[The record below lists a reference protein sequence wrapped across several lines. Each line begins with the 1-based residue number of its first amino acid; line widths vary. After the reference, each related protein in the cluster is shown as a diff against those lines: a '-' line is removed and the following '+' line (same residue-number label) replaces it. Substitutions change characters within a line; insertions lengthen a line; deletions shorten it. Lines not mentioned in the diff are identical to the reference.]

1 MGAKVAGISF
11 ELSFDGSKLMSGIN
25 AAGKKIKNSFSR
37 SFESAGKSASK
48 AVGDS
53 AREIEAI
60 LRDTEKSAKAKAAS
74 ISWVYRKAGYSSE
87 EAFKKAWSHIERDS
101 ASSSGKVKKQIKGIS
116 EQTAQTSKDVG
127 GKFSRTFK
135 KAGIALTGAFAV
147 KQVIDFGRECVK
159 LGSDLSEV
167 QNVVDVTF
175 PKMKAQVND
184 FAKSAAGNFG
194 LSETMAKKFTGAYGA
209 MSKSFGFTEKE
220 AYNMSTTLTGLAGD
234 VASFYNLSQDEA
246 YTKLKSVFTGET
258 ETLKDLGV
266 VMTQNALDAYA
277 MANGYGKVTAKMSE
291 QEKVALR
298 YKFVQDQLSAS
309 AGDFL
314 RTSDSWANQTRLLS
328 LQFESLKAS
337 IGQGLINVLAPV
349 LKVINLV
356 IGKLSILAAKFAEL
370 TGHAFG
376 KQDMSGAADSMGE
389 VADGASEASENVS
402 GVGKA
407 AKKAS
412 KELKRSMM
420 SFDKMN
426 KLSDSSKDSGS
437 GGGGSSGGAS
447 GGKTA
452 AGASGQTEKNT
463 GGMLDGL
470 QKKYET
476 LSKLFAKGFNLG
488 AGNISGAVKSI
499 KGHLKSI
506 GSNLTEIF
514 TDKAV
519 GAAFKKMVS
528 LFIVNAGKVV
538 GSIASVGA
546 TIADNLLGGFDLF
559 LQGNKE
565 KIKKWL
571 VSIFNISGEIA
582 EIRGNFAVAIA
593 EIFSVFRSA
602 DAKKLTASLFSIV
615 YSTFA
620 GTTELFL
627 KIGRD
632 ILNLITSPI
641 IENKDKIKK
650 ALENTIKPV
659 SAVVGKIAETVSGIW
674 DKIQATYD
682 SKAKPLFDSLTKGI
696 SEWMGT
702 WLNGYNQYIAPVLDR
717 LSKRFGEVMD
727 TKIKPALEN
736 VVTVWGKFCDTLK
749 IVWEN
754 WLQPFVNWCIENVV
768 PVFAKVFEQAGSSI
782 IAVFGSISD
791 TIKGIWDAFSGVCEI
806 IQGIVEGDWSKIWNG
821 AKEIVKGIF
830 DAIKGIFAAAWNAIK
845 TTFSPAITFFK
856 GIWNGISGAFSKT
869 ITFFQGAF
877 SAAWTAVKAAFS
889 LEGVGRFFEKVWSGI
904 TGAFGSVAG
913 WFEGVFSTAWEKV
926 KDVFCTG
933 SKVFSGIKEGI
944 ADVFKTVVNK
954 IISGINKVIAIP
966 FEKINGLLNT
976 IRDVG
981 VGGIKPFSGLWNKDP
996 LPTPKIPA
1004 LATGGYVKKNTPQL
1018 AMIGDN
1024 RHQGEVVAPENKLLE
1039 MARKAAEMSGD
1050 SGKMDA
1056 IIELLGQILSVLQSL
1071 DLDVYIDGEKA
1082 TKRIVQTINRHTR
1095 QTGRLEIEI
1104 R

>member
-1 MGAKVAGISF
+1 MGVEVGGISF

-25 AAGKKIKNSFSR
+25 AAGKKVKDSFSR

-53 AREIEAI
+53 GKKIEAI
-60 LRDTEKSAKAKAAS
+60 LKDTEKSAKAKAAS

-87 EAFKKAWSHIERDS
+87 EAFKKAWTHIERDS
-101 ASSSGKVKKQIKGIS
+101 ASGSRKVEKQIKGIS
-116 EQTAQTSKDVG
+116 EQAAQTSKDVG

-135 KAGIALTGAFAV
+135 KAGIVLAGAFAV
-147 KQVIDFGRECVK
+147 KQVIDFGKECAE

-167 QNVVDVTF
+167 QNVVDVSF

-184 FAKSAAGNFG
+184 FAKSAASNFG
-194 LSETMAKKFTGAYGA
+194 LSETMAKKIAGAYGA

-234 VASFYNLSQDEA
+234 VASFYNMSQDEA

-337 IGQGLINVLAPV
+337 LGQGLINVLAPV
-349 LKVINLV
+349 LKVINTV
-356 IGKLSILAAKFAEL
+356 IGKLSVLAEKFAEL

-426 KLSDSSKDSGS
+426 KLSDSSEDSGGSGS
-437 GGGGSSGGAS
+437 GTS
-447 GGKTA
+447 GGKKTTGTTEQ
-452 AGASGQTEKNT
+452 AGSGT

-470 QKKYET
+470 QKKFEA

-506 GSNLTEIF
+506 GSSLTEIF

-565 KIKKWL
+565 RIKRWL

-582 EIRGNFAVAIA
+582 EIQGNFAAAYA
-593 EIFSVFRSA
+593 EIFSVFRST
-602 DAKKLTASLFSIV
+602 DAKKLTASLFSII

-620 GTTELFL
+620 GMTELFL

-650 ALENTIKPV
+650 ALENTIKPI
-659 SAVVGKIAETVSGIW
+659 SAVVGKITETVSGIW

-682 SKAKPLFDSLTKGI
+682 SKAKPLFDSLAKGI
-696 SEWMGT
+696 SGWMGA

-717 LSKRFGEVMD
+717 LSQRFGEVMD
-727 TKIKPALEN
+727 AKIKPALEN
-736 VVTVWGKFCDTLK
+736 VATVWGKFCDTLK
-749 IVWEN
+749 IAWEN
-754 WLQPFVNWCIENVV
+754 WLQPFVNWCIENIV
-768 PVFAKVFEQAGSSI
+768 PVFAKVFEQAGTNI

-806 IQGIVEGDWSKIWNG
+806 IQGVVEGDWSKIWNG

-830 DAIKGIFAAAWNAIK
+830 DAIKGIFATAWNAIK

-856 GIWNGISGAFSKT
+856 GVWSGISGAFSKT

-877 SAAWTAVKAAFS
+877 TAAWAAIKTAFS
-889 LEGVGRFFEKVWSGI
+889 LDGVKIFFGNVWSGI
-904 TGAFGSVAG
+904 KGAFGSVAD
-913 WFEGVFSTAWEKV
+913 WFEGVFSTAWQKV
-926 KDVFCTG
+926 KEVFSAG
-933 SKVFSGIKEGI
+933 GKVFSGIKEGI

-954 IISGINKVIAIP
+954 LIAGINKIISIP
-966 FEKINGLLNT
+966 FEKINGMLNT

-996 LPTPKIPA
+996 LSVPKIPA
-1004 LATGGYVKKNTPQL
+1004 LAEGGYVKKNTPQL

-1056 IIELLGQILSVLQSL
+1056 MINLLSQILSVLQSL
-1071 DLDVYIDGEKA
+1071 DLNVYMDGEKVS
-1082 TKRIVQTINRHTR
+1082 KNMVQHINRRTT
-1095 QTGRLEIEI
+1095 QTGRLEIII

>member
-1 MGAKVAGISF
+1 MSEGRWYIMGAKAGEIQLDIVTNEKTF
-11 ELSFDGSKLMSGIN
+11 KKQMSGIN
-25 AAGKKIKNSFSR
+25 SLA
-37 SFESAGKSASK
+37 
-48 AVGDS
+48 
-53 AREIEAI
+53 
-60 LRDTEKSAKAKAAS
+60 
-74 ISWVYRKAGYSSE
+74 
-87 EAFKKAWSHIERDS
+87 
-101 ASSSGKVKKQIKGIS
+101 
-116 EQTAQTSKDVG
+116 
-127 GKFSRTFK
+127 K
-135 KAGIALTGAFAV
+135 KAGVALAGAFAV
-147 KQVIDFGRECVK
+147 KQVVDFGKECVK

-220 AYNMSTTLTGLAGD
+220 AYNMSTALTGLAGD
-234 VASFYNLSQDEA
+234 VASFYNISQDEA

-314 RTSDSWANQTRLLS
+314 RTSDSWANQTRYLS

-337 IGQGLINVLAPV
+337 IGQGLINVLTPV

-356 IGKLSILAAKFAEL
+356 VSKLTMLAAKFAEL

-376 KQDMSGAADSMGE
+376 KQDMSGASDSMGE

-402 GVGKA
+402 GIGKA
-407 AKKAS
+407 AKKTS

-426 KLSDSSKDSGS
+426 KLSESSKDSDS
-437 GGGGSSGGAS
+437 GGSAGGAS

-470 QKKYET
+470 QKKFEA

-506 GSNLTEIF
+506 GSSLKEIF

-528 LFIVNAGKVV
+528 LFIVNAGKIV
-538 GSIASVGA
+538 GSIVSIGA

-565 KIKKWL
+565 RIKKWL
-571 VSIFNISGEIA
+571 VSIFKISGEIA
-582 EIRGNFAVAIA
+582 EIQGNFAVAIA

-602 DAKKLTASLFSIV
+602 DAKKLTASLFSVI

-659 SAVVGKIAETVSGIW
+659 SEAVSKIAETVSGIW
-674 DKIQATYD
+674 DKIQETYD
-682 SKAKPLFDSLTKGI
+682 SKAKPLFDSLAKGI
-696 SEWMGT
+696 SGWMT
-702 WLNGYNQYIAPVLDR
+702 TFLNGYNQHIAPVLDR
-717 LSKRFGEVMD
+717 LSQRFGEVMD
-727 TKIKPALEN
+727 TKIRPAIEN
-736 VVTVWGKFCDTLK
+736 VVTVWGKLCDTLK

-768 PVFAKVFEQAGSSI
+768 PVFAKLFEQAGSSI

-791 TIKGIWDAFSGVCEI
+791 TIKGIWDAFSGVCEL

-821 AKEIVKGIF
+821 AKKIVGGIF
-830 DAIKGIFAAAWNAIK
+830 DAIKGIFATAWNAIK
-845 TTFSPAITFFK
+845 TTFSPAIVFFK

-877 SAAWTAVKAAFS
+877 SSAWTAIKAAFS
-889 LEGVGRFFEKVWSGI
+889 LDGIKEFFGKVWSGI
-904 TGAFGSVAG
+904 TGVFGSVAS

-954 IISGINKVIAIP
+954 IISGINKVIAFP
-966 FEKINGLLNT
+966 FEKINGLLNK
-976 IRDVG
+976 IRDIG
-981 VGGIKPFSGLWNKDP
+981 IGGIKPFSGLWGKDP

-1039 MARKAAEMSGD
+1039 MARKAAEMSGNF
-1050 SGKMDA
+1050 GQMDA
-1056 IIELLGQILSVLQSL
+1056 MIELLGQILSVLQSL
-1071 DLDVYIDGEKA
+1071 DLNVYIDGEKV
-1082 TKRIVQTINRHTR
+1082 TKKIVQTINRHTQ
-1095 QTGRLEIEI
+1095 QTGRLEIII

>member
-1 MGAKVAGISF
+1 M
-11 ELSFDGSKLMSGIN
+11 
-25 AAGKKIKNSFSR
+25 
-37 SFESAGKSASK
+37 
-48 AVGDS
+48 S
-53 AREIEAI
+53 ARAGEIQLNI
-60 LRDTEKSAKAKAAS
+60 VTNEK
-74 ISWVYRKAGYSSE
+74 
-87 EAFKKAWSHIERDS
+87 
-101 ASSSGKVKKQIKGIS
+101 
-116 EQTAQTSKDVG
+116 
-127 GKFSRTFK
+127 TFK
-135 KAGIALTGAFAV
+135 KQMLGINSLAKKAGVALAGAFAV
-147 KQVIDFGRECVK
+147 KQIVDFGKECVE

-175 PKMKAQVND
+175 PKMKAKVND

-220 AYNMSTTLTGLAGD
+220 AYNMSTALTGLAGD
-234 VASFYNLSQDEA
+234 VASFYNISQDEA

-314 RTSDSWANQTRLLS
+314 RTSDSWANQTRYLS

-337 IGQGLINVLAPV
+337 IGQGLINVLTPV

-356 IGKLSILAAKFAEL
+356 VSKLTMLAAKFAEL

-376 KQDMSGAADSMGE
+376 KQDMSAASDSMGE

-402 GVGKA
+402 GIGKA
-407 AKKAS
+407 AKKTS

-426 KLSDSSKDSGS
+426 KLSESSKDSDS
-437 GGGGSSGGAS
+437 GGSAGGAS

-470 QKKYET
+470 QKKFEA

-506 GSNLTEIF
+506 GSSLKEIF

-528 LFIVNAGKVV
+528 LFIVNAGKIV
-538 GSIASVGA
+538 GSIVSIGA

-565 KIKKWL
+565 RIKKWL
-571 VSIFNISGEIA
+571 VSIFKISGEIA
-582 EIRGNFAVAIA
+582 EIQGNFAVAIA

-602 DAKKLTASLFSIV
+602 DAKKLTASLFSVI

-659 SAVVGKIAETVSGIW
+659 SEAVSKIAETVSGIW
-674 DKIQATYD
+674 DKIQETYD
-682 SKAKPLFDSLTKGI
+682 SKAKPLFDSLAKGI
-696 SEWMGT
+696 SGWMT
-702 WLNGYNQYIAPVLDR
+702 TFLNGHNQHIAPVLDR
-717 LSKRFGEVMD
+717 LSQRFGEVMD
-727 TKIKPALEN
+727 TKIRPAIEN
-736 VVTVWGKFCDTLK
+736 VVTVWGKLCDTLK

-768 PVFAKVFEQAGSSI
+768 PVFAKLFEQAGSSI

-791 TIKGIWDAFSGVCEI
+791 TIKGIWDAFSGVCEL
-806 IQGIVEGDWSKIWNG
+806 IQGIVEGDWTKIWNG
-821 AKEIVKGIF
+821 AKEIVSGIF
-830 DAIKGIFAAAWNAIK
+830 EAIKGIFATAWNAIK

-877 SAAWTAVKAAFS
+877 SAAWTAVKVAFS
-889 LEGVGRFFEKVWSGI
+889 PKGAGEFFDSVWSGI
-904 TGAFGSVAG
+904 QGAFGSVAD
-913 WFEGVFSTAWEKV
+913 WFEGVFSTAWQKV
-926 KDVFCTG
+926 KDVFSAG
-933 SKVFSGIKEGI
+933 GKVFSGIKEGI

-954 IISGINKVIAIP
+954 LISGINKIVSVP
-966 FEKINGLLNT
+966 FEKINDMLNT

-981 VGGIKPFSGLWNKDP
+981 VGGLKPFSGLWGKDP
-996 LPTPKIPA
+996 LSAPKIPA

-1039 MARKAAEMSGD
+1039 MARKAAEMSGNF
-1050 SGKMDA
+1050 GQMDA
-1056 IIELLGQILSVLQSL
+1056 MIELLGQILSVLQSL
-1071 DLDVYIDGEKA
+1071 DLNVYMDGEKV
-1082 TKRIVQTINRHTR
+1082 TKKIVQTINRHTQ
-1095 QTGRLEIEI
+1095 QTGRLEIII

>member
-1 MGAKVAGISF
+1 MSAKAGSIQLDIVTNEKTF
-11 ELSFDGSKLMSGIN
+11 KKQMSGIN
-25 AAGKKIKNSFSR
+25 SLA
-37 SFESAGKSASK
+37 
-48 AVGDS
+48 
-53 AREIEAI
+53 
-60 LRDTEKSAKAKAAS
+60 
-74 ISWVYRKAGYSSE
+74 
-87 EAFKKAWSHIERDS
+87 
-101 ASSSGKVKKQIKGIS
+101 
-116 EQTAQTSKDVG
+116 
-127 GKFSRTFK
+127 K
-135 KAGIALTGAFAV
+135 KAGAALAGAFAV
-147 KQVIDFGRECVK
+147 KQVVDFGKECIN

-194 LSETMAKKFTGAYGA
+194 LSETMAKKFAGAYGA

-220 AYNMSTTLTGLAGD
+220 AYNMSTALTGLAGD

-337 IGQGLINVLAPV
+337 IGQGLINVLTPV
-349 LKVINLV
+349 LKVINMV
-356 IGKLSILAAKFAEL
+356 IGKLSALAAKFAEL

-376 KQDMSGAADSMGE
+376 KQDMSGVSDSMGE

-412 KELKRSMM
+412 KEMKRSMM
-420 SFDKMN
+420 SFDRMN
-426 KLSDSSKDSGS
+426 KLSEPSKDSGS
-437 GGGGSSGGAS
+437 GGSSAGGVS
-447 GGKTA
+447 GGKAA
-452 AGASGQTEKNT
+452 AGVSTQTAKGT

-470 QKKYET
+470 QKKFEA
-476 LSKLFAKGFNLG
+476 LSKLFAKGFKLG

-506 GSNLTEIF
+506 GSSLAEIF
-514 TDKAV
+514 TDKSV
-519 GAAFKKMVS
+519 GDAFKKMVS
-528 LFIVNAGKVV
+528 LFAVNAGKIV
-538 GSIASVGA
+538 GSIVSIGA

-559 LQGNKE
+559 LQRNKG

-582 EIRGNFAVAIA
+582 EIRGNFATAVAG
-593 EIFSVFRSA
+593 IFTVFRSA
-602 DAKKLTASLFSIV
+602 DAKKLTASLFSII
-615 YSTFA
+615 YSAFA
-620 GTTELFL
+620 GVTELFL

-674 DKIQATYD
+674 DKIQETYD
-682 SKAKPLFDSLTKGI
+682 SKAKPLFDSLAKGI
-696 SEWMGT
+696 SGWMGT

-717 LSKRFGEVMD
+717 LSQRFGEVMD
-727 TKIKPALEN
+727 TKIKPAIEN

-749 IVWEN
+749 IVWEK
-754 WLQPFVNWCIENVV
+754 WLQPFVNWCIENIV

-782 IAVFGSISD
+782 IAIFGSISD
-791 TIKGIWDAFSGVCEI
+791 TIKGIWDAFSGVCTL
-806 IQGIVEGDWSKIWNG
+806 IQGIVEGNWTKIWNG
-821 AKEIVKGIF
+821 AKEIVGGIF
-830 DAIKGIFAAAWNAIK
+830 DAIKGIFATAWNAIK

-856 GIWNGISGAFSKT
+856 GIWNGIKGAFSKT

-877 SAAWTAVKAAFS
+877 TAAWTAVKAAFS
-889 LEGVGRFFEKVWSGI
+889 LKGIGEFFGAVWSAI
-904 TGAFGSVAG
+904 TGAFGNVAD
-913 WFEGVFSTAWEKV
+913 WFERIFSAAWQKV
-926 KDVFCTG
+926 KDVFCAG
-933 SKVFSGIKEGI
+933 GKVFSGIKEGI
-944 ADVFKTVVNK
+944 ADVFKLVVNK
-954 IISGINKVIAIP
+954 IISGINKVISIP
-966 FEKINGLLNT
+966 FKKINGLLNM
-976 IRDVG
+976 IRDAG
-981 VGGIKPFSGLWNKDP
+981 IGGIKPFSGLWEKNP
-996 LPTPKIPA
+996 LPTPQIPA
-1004 LATGGYVKKNTPQL
+1004 LAAGGYVKKNTPQL

-1024 RHQGEVVAPENKLLE
+1024 RHQGEVVAPEGKLLE

-1050 SGKMDA
+1050 SRKMDA
-1056 IIELLGQILSVLQSL
+1056 MIELLKQILSVLQSL
-1071 DLDVYIDGEKA
+1071 DLNVYIDGEKA
-1082 TKRIVQTINRHTR
+1082 TKKVVQTINRHTR

>member
-1 MGAKVAGISF
+1 MGAKAGEIQLDIVTNEKTF
-11 ELSFDGSKLMSGIN
+11 KKQMSGIN
-25 AAGKKIKNSFSR
+25 SLA
-37 SFESAGKSASK
+37 
-48 AVGDS
+48 
-53 AREIEAI
+53 
-60 LRDTEKSAKAKAAS
+60 
-74 ISWVYRKAGYSSE
+74 
-87 EAFKKAWSHIERDS
+87 
-101 ASSSGKVKKQIKGIS
+101 
-116 EQTAQTSKDVG
+116 
-127 GKFSRTFK
+127 K
-135 KAGIALTGAFAV
+135 KAGVALAGAFAV
-147 KQVIDFGRECVK
+147 KQVVDFGKECVK

-194 LSETMAKKFTGAYGA
+194 LSETMAKKFAGAYGA

-220 AYNMSTTLTGLAGD
+220 AYNMSTALTGLAGD

-349 LKVINLV
+349 LKVINTV

-389 VADGASEASENVS
+389 VADGASKASENVS
-402 GVGKA
+402 GIGKA
-407 AKKAS
+407 AKKTS

-426 KLSDSSKDSGS
+426 KLSESSKDSDS
-437 GGGGSSGGAS
+437 GGSAGGAS

-470 QKKYET
+470 KKKFEA

-506 GSNLTEIF
+506 GSSLTEIF

-519 GAAFKKMVS
+519 GDAFKKMVS
-528 LFIVNAGKVV
+528 LFTINAGKVV
-538 GSIASVGA
+538 GSLASIGA

-559 LQGNKE
+559 LQSNKE
-565 KIKKWL
+565 KIKRWL
-571 VSIFNISGEIA
+571 VSIFDISGEIV
-582 EIRGNFAVAIA
+582 EIQGNFAVAIA
-593 EIFSVFRSA
+593 EIFSVFRSN
-602 DAKKLTASLFSIV
+602 DAKKLTASLFSII
-615 YSTFA
+615 YSSFA

-627 KIGRD
+627 KIGRE

-641 IENKDKIKK
+641 IKNKDKIKK
-650 ALENTIKPV
+650 ALENTIKPI
-659 SAVVGKIAETVSGIW
+659 SEVVGKIAETVSGIW

-682 SKAKPLFDSLTKGI
+682 SKAKPLFDSLAKGI
-696 SEWMGT
+696 SGWMST

-717 LSKRFGEVMD
+717 LSQRFGEVMD
-727 TKIKPALEN
+727 AKIKPAIEN

-754 WLQPFVNWCIENVV
+754 WLQPFVNWCIENIV

-782 IAVFGSISD
+782 IAIFGSISD
-791 TIKGIWDAFSGVCEI
+791 TIKGIWNAFSGVCEL

-830 DAIKGIFAAAWNAIK
+830 DAIKGIFATAWNAIK

-877 SAAWTAVKAAFS
+877 SAAWTAIKTAFS
-889 LEGVGRFFEKVWSGI
+889 LDGIKEFFGDVWSGI
-904 TGAFGSVAG
+904 TGVFGSVAS

-954 IISGINKVIAIP
+954 IISGINKVIAFP
-966 FEKINGLLNT
+966 FEKINGLLNK

-981 VGGIKPFSGLWNKDP
+981 VGGIKPFSGLWGKDP

-1050 SGKMDA
+1050 SGKMDTM
-1056 IIELLGQILSVLQSL
+1056 IELLGQILSVLQSL
-1071 DLDVYIDGEKA
+1071 DLNVYMDGEKV
-1082 TKRIVQTINRHTR
+1082 TKKIVQTINRHTR
-1095 QTGRLEIEI
+1095 QTGRLEIII

>member
-1 MGAKVAGISF
+1 MSEGRWYIMGAKAGSIQLDIVTNEKTF
-11 ELSFDGSKLMSGIN
+11 KKQMSGIN
-25 AAGKKIKNSFSR
+25 SLA
-37 SFESAGKSASK
+37 
-48 AVGDS
+48 
-53 AREIEAI
+53 
-60 LRDTEKSAKAKAAS
+60 
-74 ISWVYRKAGYSSE
+74 
-87 EAFKKAWSHIERDS
+87 
-101 ASSSGKVKKQIKGIS
+101 
-116 EQTAQTSKDVG
+116 
-127 GKFSRTFK
+127 K
-135 KAGIALTGAFAV
+135 KAGAALAGAFDV
-147 KQVIDFGRECVK
+147 KQVVDFGKECIR
-159 LGSDLSEV
+159 LGSDLSEA

-194 LSETMAKKFTGAYGA
+194 LSETMAKKFAGAYGA

-220 AYNMSTTLTGLAGD
+220 AYNMSTALTGLAGD
-234 VASFYNLSQDEA
+234 VSSFYNISQDEA

-314 RTSDSWANQTRLLS
+314 RTSDSWANQTRYLS

-356 IGKLSILAAKFAEL
+356 VSKLSVLAAKFAEL
-370 TGHAFG
+370 TGRAFG
-376 KQDMSGAADSMGE
+376 KQDMSGASDSMGE
-389 VADGASEASENVS
+389 VADGASEASDNVS
-402 GVGKA
+402 GIGKA

-412 KELKRSMM
+412 KEMKSSMM

-426 KLSDSSKDSGS
+426 KLSESSKDSDS
-437 GGGGSSGGAS
+437 GGSAGGAS

-452 AGASGQTEKNT
+452 AGTSGQTEKNT

-470 QKKYET
+470 QKKFEA
-476 LSKLFAKGFNLG
+476 LSKLFAKGFKLG

-499 KGHLKSI
+499 IGHLKSI
-506 GSNLTEIF
+506 GSSLKEIF

-528 LFIVNAGKVV
+528 LFIVNAGKIV
-538 GSIASVGA
+538 GSIVSIGA

-565 KIKKWL
+565 RIKKWL
-571 VSIFNISGEIA
+571 VSIFKISGEIA

-602 DAKKLTASLFSIV
+602 DAKKLTASLFSVI

-659 SAVVGKIAETVSGIW
+659 SEAVSKIAETVSGIW
-674 DKIQATYD
+674 DKIQETYD
-682 SKAKPLFDSLTKGI
+682 SKAKPLFDSLAKGI
-696 SEWMGT
+696 SGWMT
-702 WLNGYNQYIAPVLDR
+702 TFLNGYNQHIAPVLDR
-717 LSKRFGEVMD
+717 LSQRFGEVMD
-727 TKIKPALEN
+727 TKIRPAIEN
-736 VVTVWGKFCDTLK
+736 VVTVWGKLCDTLK
-749 IVWEN
+749 MVWEN

-791 TIKGIWDAFSGVCEI
+791 TIKGIWDAFSGVCEL
-806 IQGIVEGDWSKIWNG
+806 IQGIVEGDWTKIWNG
-821 AKEIVKGIF
+821 AKEIVGGIF
-830 DAIKGIFAAAWNAIK
+830 DAIKGIFATAWNAIK
-845 TTFSPAITFFK
+845 TTFSPAIVFFK

-877 SAAWTAVKAAFS
+877 SSAWTAIKAAFS
-889 LEGVGRFFEKVWSGI
+889 LDGIKEFFGKVWSGI
-904 TGAFGSVAG
+904 TGVFGSVAS

-954 IISGINKVIAIP
+954 IISGINKVIAFP
-966 FEKINGLLNT
+966 FEKINGLLNK
-976 IRDVG
+976 IRDIG
-981 VGGIKPFSGLWNKDP
+981 IGGIKPFSGLWGKDP

-1039 MARKAAEMSGD
+1039 MARKAAEMSGNF
-1050 SGKMDA
+1050 GQMDA
-1056 IIELLGQILSVLQSL
+1056 MIELLGQILSVLQSL
-1071 DLDVYIDGEKA
+1071 DLNVYMDGEKV
-1082 TKRIVQTINRHTR
+1082 TKKIVQTINRHTR
-1095 QTGRLEIEI
+1095 QTGRLEIII

>member
-1 MGAKVAGISF
+1 M
-11 ELSFDGSKLMSGIN
+11 
-25 AAGKKIKNSFSR
+25 
-37 SFESAGKSASK
+37 
-48 AVGDS
+48 S
-53 AREIEAI
+53 ARAGEIQLNI
-60 LRDTEKSAKAKAAS
+60 VTNEK
-74 ISWVYRKAGYSSE
+74 
-87 EAFKKAWSHIERDS
+87 
-101 ASSSGKVKKQIKGIS
+101 
-116 EQTAQTSKDVG
+116 
-127 GKFSRTFK
+127 TFK
-135 KAGIALTGAFAV
+135 KQMLGINSLAKKAGVALAGAFAV
-147 KQVIDFGRECVK
+147 KQIVDFGKECVE

-175 PKMKAQVND
+175 PKMKAKVND

-220 AYNMSTTLTGLAGD
+220 AYNMSTALTGLAGD
-234 VASFYNLSQDEA
+234 VASFYNISQDEA

-314 RTSDSWANQTRLLS
+314 RTSDSWANQTRYLS

-337 IGQGLINVLAPV
+337 IGQGLINVLTPV

-356 IGKLSILAAKFAEL
+356 VSKLTMLAAKFAEL

-376 KQDMSGAADSMGE
+376 KQDMSAASDSMGE

-402 GVGKA
+402 GIGKA
-407 AKKAS
+407 AKKTS

-426 KLSDSSKDSGS
+426 KLSESSKDSDS
-437 GGGGSSGGAS
+437 GGSAGGAS

-470 QKKYET
+470 QKKFEA

-506 GSNLTEIF
+506 GSSLKEIF

-528 LFIVNAGKVV
+528 LFIVNAGKIV
-538 GSIASVGA
+538 GSIVSIGA

-565 KIKKWL
+565 RIKKWL
-571 VSIFNISGEIA
+571 VSIFKISGEIA
-582 EIRGNFAVAIA
+582 EIQGNFAVAIA

-602 DAKKLTASLFSIV
+602 DAKKLTASLFSVI

-659 SAVVGKIAETVSGIW
+659 SEAVSKIAETVSGIW
-674 DKIQATYD
+674 DKIQETYD
-682 SKAKPLFDSLTKGI
+682 SKAKPLFDSLAKGI
-696 SEWMGT
+696 SGWMT
-702 WLNGYNQYIAPVLDR
+702 TFLNGYNQHIAPVLDR
-717 LSKRFGEVMD
+717 LSQRFGEVMD
-727 TKIKPALEN
+727 TKIRPAIEN
-736 VVTVWGKFCDTLK
+736 VVTVWGKLCDTLK

-768 PVFAKVFEQAGSSI
+768 PVFAKLFEQAGSSI

-791 TIKGIWDAFSGVCEI
+791 TIKGIWDAFSGVCEL
-806 IQGIVEGDWSKIWNG
+806 IQGIVEGDWTKIWNG
-821 AKEIVKGIF
+821 AKEIVSGIF
-830 DAIKGIFAAAWNAIK
+830 EAIKGIFATAWNAIK

-877 SAAWTAVKAAFS
+877 SAAWTAVKVAFS
-889 LEGVGRFFEKVWSGI
+889 PKGAGEFFDSVWSGI
-904 TGAFGSVAG
+904 QGAFGSVAD
-913 WFEGVFSTAWEKV
+913 WFEGVFSTAWQKV
-926 KDVFCTG
+926 KDVFSAG
-933 SKVFSGIKEGI
+933 GKVFSGIKEGI

-954 IISGINKVIAIP
+954 LISGINKIVSVP
-966 FEKINGLLNT
+966 FEKINDMLNT

-981 VGGIKPFSGLWNKDP
+981 VGGLKPFSGLWGKDP
-996 LPTPKIPA
+996 LSAPKIPA

-1039 MARKAAEMSGD
+1039 MARKAAEMSGNF
-1050 SGKMDA
+1050 GQMDA
-1056 IIELLGQILSVLQSL
+1056 MIELLGQILSVLQSL
-1071 DLDVYIDGEKA
+1071 DLNVYMDGEKV
-1082 TKRIVQTINRHTR
+1082 TKKIVQTINRHTQ
-1095 QTGRLEIEI
+1095 QTGRLEIII

>member
-1 MGAKVAGISF
+1 MGAKAGEIQLDIVTNEKTF
-11 ELSFDGSKLMSGIN
+11 KKQMSGIN
-25 AAGKKIKNSFSR
+25 SLA
-37 SFESAGKSASK
+37 
-48 AVGDS
+48 
-53 AREIEAI
+53 
-60 LRDTEKSAKAKAAS
+60 
-74 ISWVYRKAGYSSE
+74 
-87 EAFKKAWSHIERDS
+87 
-101 ASSSGKVKKQIKGIS
+101 
-116 EQTAQTSKDVG
+116 
-127 GKFSRTFK
+127 K
-135 KAGIALTGAFAV
+135 KAGVALAGAFAV
-147 KQVIDFGRECVK
+147 KQVVDFGKECVK

-194 LSETMAKKFTGAYGA
+194 LSETMAKKFAGAYGA

-220 AYNMSTTLTGLAGD
+220 AYNMSTALTGLAGD

-328 LQFESLKAS
+328 LQFEALKAS

-349 LKVINLV
+349 LKVINTV
-356 IGKLSILAAKFAEL
+356 IGKLSVLAEKFAEL

-426 KLSDSSKDSGS
+426 KLSDSSKDSG
-437 GGGGSSGGAS
+437 GSSGGAS
-447 GGKTA
+447 GGKKTA
-452 AGASGQTEKNT
+452 GTTEQAGKGTS
-463 GGMLDGL
+463 GMLDGL
-470 QKKYET
+470 QKKYEA

-506 GSNLTEIF
+506 GSSLKEIF

-519 GAAFKKMVS
+519 SAAFKKMVS
-528 LFIVNAGKVV
+528 LFVVNVGKVV

-565 KIKKWL
+565 RIKKWL
-571 VSIFNISGEIA
+571 VSIFDISGEIA
-582 EIRGNFAVAIA
+582 EIQGNFATALA
-593 EIFSVFRSA
+593 EIFSVFRST
-602 DAKKLTASLFSIV
+602 DAKKLTASLFSII
-615 YSTFA
+615 YNSFA

-627 KIGRD
+627 RIGRD

-641 IENKDKIKK
+641 IKNKDKIKK
-650 ALENTIKPV
+650 ALENTIKPI
-659 SAVVGKIAETVSGIW
+659 SEVVGKIAETVSSIW

-682 SKAKPLFDSLTKGI
+682 SKAKPLFDSLAKGI
-696 SEWMGT
+696 SGWMGT

-717 LSKRFGEVMD
+717 LSKRFGEVMN

-736 VVTVWGKFCDTLK
+736 AVTVWGKFCDTLK

-754 WLQPFVNWCIENVV
+754 WLQPFVNWCIENIV

-782 IAVFGSISD
+782 IAIFGSISD
-791 TIKGIWDAFSGVCEI
+791 TIKGIWDAFSGVCEL

-830 DAIKGIFAAAWNAIK
+830 DAIKGIFATAWNAIK

-856 GIWNGISGAFSKT
+856 GIWSGISGAFSKT

-877 SAAWTAVKAAFS
+877 TAAWAAIKTAFS
-889 LEGVGRFFEKVWSGI
+889 LDGIKTFFGNVWSGI
-904 TGAFGSVAG
+904 QGAFGSVAG

-926 KDVFCTG
+926 KDVFSAG
-933 SKVFSGIKEGI
+933 GKVFSGIKEGI

-954 IISGINKVIAIP
+954 LISGINKIISIP
-966 FEKINGLLNT
+966 FEKINGMLNT

-981 VGGIKPFSGLWNKDP
+981 VGGVKPFSGLWDKNP
-996 LPTPKIPA
+996 LSTPKIPA
-1004 LATGGYVKKNTPQL
+1004 LAEGGYVKRNTPQL

-1039 MARKAAEMSGD
+1039 MARNAAEMSGD
-1050 SGKMDA
+1050 YGKMDA
-1056 IIELLGQILSVLQSL
+1056 MINLLSQILSVLQSL
-1071 DLDVYIDGEKA
+1071 DLNVYIDGEKVS
-1082 TKRIVQTINRHTR
+1082 KNMVQHINRRTA
-1095 QTGRLEIEI
+1095 QTGRLEIII

>member
-1 MGAKVAGISF
+1 M
-11 ELSFDGSKLMSGIN
+11 
-25 AAGKKIKNSFSR
+25 
-37 SFESAGKSASK
+37 
-48 AVGDS
+48 S
-53 AREIEAI
+53 ARAGEIQLNI
-60 LRDTEKSAKAKAAS
+60 VTNEK
-74 ISWVYRKAGYSSE
+74 
-87 EAFKKAWSHIERDS
+87 
-101 ASSSGKVKKQIKGIS
+101 
-116 EQTAQTSKDVG
+116 
-127 GKFSRTFK
+127 TFK
-135 KAGIALTGAFAV
+135 KQMLGINSLAKKAGVALAGAFAV
-147 KQVIDFGRECVK
+147 KQIVDFGKECVE

-175 PKMKAQVND
+175 PKMKAKVND

-220 AYNMSTTLTGLAGD
+220 AYNMSTALTGLAGD
-234 VASFYNLSQDEA
+234 VASFYNISQDEA

-337 IGQGLINVLAPV
+337 IGQGLINALAPV
-349 LKVINLV
+349 LKVINTV

-426 KLSDSSKDSGS
+426 KLSDSSKDASS
-437 GGGGSSGGAS
+437 GGSSVGAS

-470 QKKYET
+470 QKKFEA

-488 AGNISGAVKSI
+488 AGNISGTVKSI

-506 GSNLTEIF
+506 GSSLTEIF

-519 GAAFKKMVS
+519 GDAFKKMVS
-528 LFIVNAGKVV
+528 LFTINAGKVV
-538 GSIASVGA
+538 GSLASIGA

-559 LQGNKE
+559 LQSNKE
-565 KIKKWL
+565 KIKRWL
-571 VSIFNISGEIA
+571 VSIFDISGEIA
-582 EIRGNFAVAIA
+582 EIQGNFSAAYA
-593 EIFSVFRSA
+593 EIFSVSRSA
-602 DAKKLTASLFSIV
+602 DAKKLTASLFSII
-615 YSTFA
+615 YSSFA
-620 GTTELFL
+620 GMTELFL

-641 IENKDKIKK
+641 VENKDKIKK

-674 DKIQATYD
+674 DKIQETYD
-682 SKAKPLFDSLTKGI
+682 SKAKPLFDSLAKGI
-696 SEWMGT
+696 SGWMGT

-717 LSKRFGEVMD
+717 LSQRFGEVMD
-727 TKIKPALEN
+727 TKIKPAIEN

-791 TIKGIWDAFSGVCEI
+791 TIKGIWDAFSGVCEL
-806 IQGIVEGDWSKIWNG
+806 IQGIVEGDWTKIWNG
-821 AKEIVKGIF
+821 AKEIVSGIF
-830 DAIKGIFAAAWNAIK
+830 EAIKGIFATAWNAIK

-877 SAAWTAVKAAFS
+877 SAAWTAVKVAFS
-889 LEGVGRFFEKVWSGI
+889 PKGAGEFFDSVWSGI
-904 TGAFGSVAG
+904 QGAFGSVAD
-913 WFEGVFSTAWEKV
+913 WFEGVFSTAWQKV
-926 KDVFCTG
+926 KDVFSAG
-933 SKVFSGIKEGI
+933 GKVFSGIKEGI

-954 IISGINKVIAIP
+954 LISGINKIVSVP
-966 FEKINGLLNT
+966 FEKINDMLNT

-981 VGGIKPFSGLWNKDP
+981 VGGLKPFSGLWGKDP
-996 LPTPKIPA
+996 LSAPKIPA

-1039 MARKAAEMSGD
+1039 MARKAAEMSGNF
-1050 SGKMDA
+1050 GQMDA
-1056 IIELLGQILSVLQSL
+1056 MIELLGQILSVLQSL
-1071 DLDVYIDGEKA
+1071 DLNVYMDGEKV
-1082 TKRIVQTINRHTR
+1082 TKKIVQTINRHTQ
-1095 QTGRLEIEI
+1095 QTGRLEIII